1 MSHYFEDFVT
11 GTVYESRG
19 RTVTEADVVNFAGL
33 SGDFV
38 ELHTNEEFARK
49 SPFGKRI
56 AHGALVFSISTG
68 LMTQI
73 NLVND
78 TVLAFY
84 GMDKLRFTGP
94 VFLGDTVRVIKRVT
108 ELKEKDAERGV
119 ITFETQV
126 LNQNNE
132 PVIVYTDKLLVK
144 RRK

>member
-1 MSHYFEDFVT
+1 MSHYYEDFILGSVF
-11 GTVYESRG
+11 ESRG
-19 RTVTEADVVNFAGL
+19 RTVTEADIVNFAGL

-68 LMTQI
+68 LMTQM

-94 VFLGDTVRVIKRVT
+94 VFIGDTVRVTKRVL
-108 ELKEKDAERGV
+108 ELKEKDAERGIV
-119 ITFETQV
+119 TFETHV
-126 LNQNNE
+126 LNQHNE
-132 PVIVYTDKLLVK
+132 PVIVYTDKLMLM